1 MLKNKSIICIALPT
15 WEGKYLKSTVQL
27 MTELAKDNKVLYV
40 EYAFTYK
47 DVLKGIFGKD
57 IPYKRIL
64 GLKSRIRQIPIAKG
78 KFIHVLNLP
87 PVLPVNWIKDPDT
100 YHRISEWSMPKVRNS
115 IRKTMS
121 ELGMKDPII
130 INAFNPFLGNHLIGH
145 LNEKLH
151 LYYCYDEI
159 GASEWTKNHGARL
172 EALFAAKVDAIIT
185 SSNTLLTSRKH
196 LNKNCFVVKNGVN
209 FNLFSQKAD
218 HDPLKKYKE
227 RYHKIIGYIGTV
239 DHRIDFKLMEV
250 CASTYPNLAFVF
262 VGRVTHREGEARL
275 RKHPNIFLLGPQL
288 PSELNNFIQAFD
300 LGLIPFLKNEITEAI
315 YPLKI
320 NEYLAAGKAVIS
332 TEFGDLDDFREITL
346 ITKNQ
351 SEFVAAI
358 SIELES
364 DSKDKRNHRIQIAS
378 QNSWVVR
385 AERFGNII
393 NTLLQDQPKTVKV

>member
-15 WEGKYLKSTVQL
+15 WEGSYLKSTVQL

-100 YHRISEWSMPKVRNS
+100 YHRISESSKPKVRKA
-115 IRKTMS
+115 IHKAMS
-121 ELGMKDPII
+121 KLGMEDPII

-185 SSNTLLTSRKH
+185 SSNTLFANRKH

-209 FNLFSQKAD
+209 FDLFSQKAD
-218 HDPLKKYKE
+218 HYPLKKYKE
-227 RYHKIIGYIGTV
+227 KYQKIIGYIGTV
-239 DHRIDFKLMEV
+239 DHRIDFKLMEA
-250 CASTYPNLAFVF
+250 CARSYPNLAFVF

-275 RKHPNIFLLGPQL
+275 RKHPNIFLLGTQP

-320 NEYLAAGKAVIS
+320 NEYLAAGKPVIS
-332 TEFGDLDDFREITL
+332 TEFGDLDDFRAIAL
-346 ITKNQ
+346 ITKKP
-351 SEFVAAI
+351 SEFIDTI
-358 SIELES
+358 SVELES
-364 DSKDKRNHRIQIAS
+364 DSIDKQDHRIYTAS
-378 QNSWVVR
+378 QNSWEAR
-385 AERFGNII
+385 AAQFGSII
-393 NTLLQDQPKTVKV
+393 KTLLHKHPKIV